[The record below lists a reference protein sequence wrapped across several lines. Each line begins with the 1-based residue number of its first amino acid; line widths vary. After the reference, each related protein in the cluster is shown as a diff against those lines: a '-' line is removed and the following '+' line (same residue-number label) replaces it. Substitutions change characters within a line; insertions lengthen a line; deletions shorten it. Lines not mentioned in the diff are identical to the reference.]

1 MGAVL
6 TVLKTKSQLS
16 RRPKHYLR
24 GPCGLD
30 SPHRIGSS
38 TWSRQL
44 RDRTDGTVLKADSLP
59 LSARSTSAFGS
70 ILLDNAKYAIA
81 SYILLMWIPRAVEP
95 RLERSARTRPV
106 IVLTGARQTGKT
118 STFLRLFPK
127 HSFVSLD
134 LPTEAEQAEK
144 EPRAFLQRH
153 PPPVI
158 IDEVQYAPG
167 LFRHLKAEVDA
178 HRARNGQF
186 LLTGSQK
193 FTLMKNVSESLAGRA
208 DIVELETLSLSE
220 IRAALPATGIET
232 AIVRGGFP
240 ELYANPDIDLIAF
253 YNSYLATYL
262 ERGVRLLTNVGSLR
276 DFERFVRAC
285 ALRSANLLNK
295 ADLARDVGI
304 APSTASH
311 WLSMLEASGQIV
323 LLEPWFSNRTKS
335 IVKSPKLYFAD
346 TGLLCALLNIRSEDA
361 LRQSPAIGAIWE
373 TFVFAQLRDRERRA
387 GRASS
392 LFFWRDR
399 TREVDFAVDA
409 GGRMELYEA
418 KWTEVPDTGD
428 TVNLDFVRN
437 VVGKSRVT
445 AGAVICRT
453 PNSFPLSDAFR
464 ALPLTE
470 LG

>member
-1 MGAVL
+1 
-6 TVLKTKSQLS
+6 
-16 RRPKHYLR
+16 
-24 GPCGLD
+24 
-30 SPHRIGSS
+30 
-38 TWSRQL
+38 
-44 RDRTDGTVLKADSLP
+44 
-59 LSARSTSAFGS
+59 
-70 ILLDNAKYAIA
+70 
-81 SYILLMWIPRAVEP
+81 MWIPRTVEP
-95 RLERSARTRPV
+95 RLKRSARTRPV
-106 IVLTGARQTGKT
+106 LLLTGARQTGKT
-118 STFLRLFPK
+118 STLLRLFPK

-134 LPTEAEQAEK
+134 LPTEAEQAER

-153 PPPVI
+153 QPPVI

-167 LFRHLKAEVDA
+167 LFRHLKAEVDGQ
-178 HRARNGQF
+178 RSRNGQF

-193 FTLMKNVSESLAGRA
+193 FALMKNVSESLAGRA

-220 IRAALPATGIET
+220 IRAALPDTGIET

-262 ERGVRLLTNVGSLR
+262 ERDVRLLTNVGSLR

-361 LRQSPAIGAIWE
+361 LRQSPVIGAIWE
-373 TFVFAQLRDRERRA
+373 TFVFTQLRDRERRA
-387 GRASS
+387 GRVGS

-399 TREVDFAVDA
+399 TREVDFVVEA
-409 GGRMELYEA
+409 GGRVELYEA
-418 KWTEVPDTGD
+418 KWTEVPDMAD
-428 TVNLDFVRN
+428 AVNLEFARN
-437 VVGKSRVT
+437 VFGKSRVT
-445 AGAVICRT
+445 AGAVISRT
-453 PNSFPLSDAFR
+453 PNSFPLSDGFR